1 MQKLLFCLFL
11 LTLTLSAADVTGKWS
26 GSFETADAGG
36 ETRTST
42 ALLNLKQA
50 GSQITGTVGPNEGE
64 QTAISKGTID
74 GDKIALEVQNEG
86 RTMQFRLLLAGD
98 RLKGDA
104 TMTREGQTRTAKLD
118 LKRDK

>member
-50 GSQITGTVGPNEGE
+50 GSQITGTVGPNLDEAQPSFDLVVQRVTLG
-64 QTAISKGTID
+64 QGGMPSFQD
-74 GDKIALEVQNEG
+74 QLQPQQIADVAEFVSSS
-86 RTMQFRLLLAGD
+86 AG
-98 RLKGDA
+98 G
-104 TMTREGQTRTAKLD
+104 
-118 LKRDK
+118 